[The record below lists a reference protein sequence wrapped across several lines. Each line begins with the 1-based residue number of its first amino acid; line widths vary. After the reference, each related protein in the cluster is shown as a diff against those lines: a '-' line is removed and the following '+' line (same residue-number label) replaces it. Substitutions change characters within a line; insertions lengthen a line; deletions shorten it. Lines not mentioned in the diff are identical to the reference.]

1 MKNALCLGTFDGV
14 HIGHRQVL
22 SLPDDCRK
30 VAVTFVK
37 SPKSVISGVSE
48 AILTF
53 EDKCRLL
60 KKAGIDEIYPLEF
73 QKVRDIPAD
82 EFLNLLYKKYNP
94 AVVSCGFNYSFGKN
108 GEGNT
113 KLLSDFCRDKGIEL
127 KCVDPVTVDGETVSS
142 TIIRNYLK
150 NGETER
156 ANALLFEPFSFTAP
170 VKKGDQRGRTIGFPT
185 INQQYPKELVKIKFG
200 VYKASVIADGKE
212 YLGIA
217 NIGVR
222 PTYPSDYVI
231 SETFIK
237 NFSGDLYGKNVKI
250 IPLKFLRDEK
260 KFSSLDALKK
270 QIAQDLKNI

>member
-30 VAVTFVK
+30 IAVTFVK
-37 SPKSVISGVSE
+37 SPKSVISGVCE

-127 KCVDPVTVDGETVSS
+127 KCVAPVMVDGETVSS

>member
-1 MKNALCLGTFDGV
+1 M
-14 HIGHRQVL
+14 L

-30 VAVTFVK
+30 IAVTFVK
-37 SPKSVISGVSE
+37 SPKSVISGVCE

-127 KCVDPVTVDGETVSS
+127 KCVAPVTVDGETVSS

>member
-30 VAVTFVK
+30 IAVTFVK
-37 SPKSVISGVSE
+37 SPKSVISGVCE

-127 KCVDPVTVDGETVSS
+127 KCVAPVTVDGETVSS

-222 PTYPSDYVI
+222 PTYPSDYFI